1 MGDWMMPFRP
11 FPLSSE
17 CPFHYIS
24 PCSVGLTVSLSVSV
38 LRYLSPCSWFV
49 CMRLLAHLFS
59 CLSSHPVFIKGGLCC
74 CSNASVVRWF
84 VSVSYVFSGWSY
96 IQGDCSGWLPMHFG
110 EMDHLPYRHARFV
123 PFLPWWFSSDQQFLF
138 SMADLRLLHA
148 LEMQL
153 LHDHFLVPICGD
165 ICIVLGYLTWPRC
178 RDPTHLIS
186 SCIS

>member
-1 MGDWMMPFRP
+1 MPFRP

-17 CPFHYIS
+17 CPFHDIS
-24 PCSVGLTVSLSVSV
+24 PCSIGLTVSLSVSV

-59 CLSSHPVFIKGGLCC
+59 CLSSHPIFIKGGLCC
-74 CSNASVVRWF
+74 CSNASVVWWF

-123 PFLPWWFSSDQQFLF
+123 PSSSLVVFFRSAVFLF
-138 SMADLRLLHA
+138 DGRFAASTCFSDAAPFMITFLFLFVGTFA
-148 LEMQL
+148 LY
-153 LHDHFLVPICGD
+153 
-165 ICIVLGYLTWPRC
+165 LGT
-178 RDPTHLIS
+178 
-186 SCIS
+186 

>member
-1 MGDWMMPFRP
+1 MGDWIMPFRP

-17 CPFHYIS
+17 CPFHDIS
-24 PCSVGLTVSLSVSV
+24 PCSVGLAVSLSMFV

-74 CSNASVVRWF
+74 CSNASMVRWF

-138 SMADLRLLHA
+138 WW
-148 LEMQL
+148 Q
-153 LHDHFLVPICGD
+153 ICGFYMLQWCSFFM
-165 ICIVLGYLTWPRC
+165 ITFLFLFEGTFALYLGT
-178 RDPTHLIS
+178 
-186 SCIS
+186 